1 MPQQRILLK
10 GRLGNQMFIY
20 AFARALNIRTG
31 GETVLIDDWCQK
43 KHVPCRL
50 DCFNLS
56 PEMKFGHGKGLGLLR
71 RVVLKLAVLK
81 LHNTKRCKRHTQELR
96 MKPFLQK
103 HGIFHIIDGYAT
115 LPENSLLQSRDFY
128 MEGYFQSEK
137 YFADYKK
144 EILADFRFRQSL
156 KDSCQPIA
164 QQIIEA
170 NEPVCLHVRLGDY
183 VQHSLHGVANV
194 DYYRHALS
202 LLREQKPHAQI
213 FLFSDNIPL
222 AKKALELGNDIIS
235 LPETCDDQQTM
246 YLGSLCQHFIMS
258 NSSFSWWMQY
268 LSPHPGK
275 LVFAP
280 SKWYAQDI
288 PSDLYLDN
296 WHIVEV

>member
-81 LHNTKRCKRHTQELR
+81 LHNTKRCKRHTQELG

-137 YFADYKK
+137 YFTDYKK

-194 DYYRHALS
+194 DYYRRALS
-202 LLREQKPHAQI
+202 LLREQSRMPI
-213 FLFSDNIPL
+213 FSSSPTTFHWQRKHWNWAMTSSVCPRL
-222 AKKALELGNDIIS
+222 ATISRLCISEAFASIS
-235 LPETCDDQQTM
+235 LCPIPASRGGCNTFHRIPANW
-246 YLGSLCQHFIMS
+246 SL
-258 NSSFSWWMQY
+258 
-268 LSPHPGK
+268 HPANGMHK
-275 LVFAP
+275 TYQATSILTIGT
-280 SKWYAQDI
+280 S
-288 PSDLYLDN
+288 
-296 WHIVEV
+296 